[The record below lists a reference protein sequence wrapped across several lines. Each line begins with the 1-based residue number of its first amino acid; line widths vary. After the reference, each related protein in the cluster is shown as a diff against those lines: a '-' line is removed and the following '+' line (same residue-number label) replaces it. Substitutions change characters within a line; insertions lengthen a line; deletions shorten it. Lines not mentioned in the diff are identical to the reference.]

1 MSLVPIAQWVLR
13 IRLRRRAERR
23 PHRGQSMVEFA
34 LIVPIFLL
42 IILAFIEFSVAM
54 SGMLNINFAS
64 RDAAAIAAQVGDQ
77 TDADCLILKRVEDD
91 INRPTSR
98 VEIQQVS
105 IFRTDAVGSVLGS
118 NVYERT
124 GSTGCVQQD
133 GSTLTVPY
141 TIVTEGYPVSS
152 RCRVLAG
159 CGPGQEASTRW
170 ASRSPT
176 STGGSPPSRARSC
189 SPPMGSNSPARR
201 RCAWSRSCESAPRHW

>member
-159 CGPGQEASTRW
+159 CGPGQDGLDTVGVAITYLHRWLTPIAGSLMFSADGFEFTRT
-170 ASRSPT
+170 AAMRMEPVL
-176 STGGSPPSRARSC
+176 
-189 SPPMGSNSPARR
+189 
-201 RCAWSRSCESAPRHW
+201 